1 MASVINSA
9 RTSTASVFGVIG
21 TLAETAGQ
29 SLVSVNLALES
40 LNAKAREMRDNT
52 VETIEVTRAV
62 NQRLAI
68 QRHAADYLD
77 EAEQLHARLF
87 GPSKFNRN
95 DEALKALEFVSE
107 AVAKAHA

>member
-1 MASVINSA
+1 MASLINSA
-9 RTSTASVFGVIG
+9 RTSGVSVFSAIG
-21 TLAETAGQ
+21 TLAETAGN

-40 LNAKAREMRDNT
+40 LNAKAREMRDST
-52 VETIEVTRAV
+52 IETIHINQAV
-62 NQRLAI
+62 NQRLSI

-87 GPSKFNRN
+87 GNTKFDRQA
-95 DEALKALEFVSE
+95 EALKALEFVSE